1 MLMDLNANVMFI
13 AGIYW
18 MLMDVYSHYGKFIGF
33 EHIPILETY
42 AAKQIHCVV
51 AELVLFDLLCT
62 WKGMSF
68 DGEKDWRLE
77 EPKRDIY
84 E

>member
-1 MLMDLNANVMFI
+1 
-13 AGIYW
+13 
-18 MLMDVYSHYGKFIGF
+18 
-33 EHIPILETY
+33 LETY

-68 DGEKDWRLE
+68 NGEKDWRLE